1 MKVHLKESVKKK
13 EKYGTVRIMP
23 EVPWHAHMHADER
36 EVVTSFVVK
45 LVNMQRRDKTR
56 GLAARDLFPEA
67 HMAL

>member
-1 MKVHLKESVKKK
+1 
-13 EKYGTVRIMP
+13 MP

-36 EVVTSFVVK
+36 EVVTGFVVK